1 MGVTLDLEEA
11 RGALAALPEVN
22 LDRMAVE
29 RLQRLQTE
37 MAQRDV
43 GEMLLYDPV
52 NGSARWVMTRSWRW
66 T

>member
-52 NGSARWVMTRSWRW
+52 NGSARWAMTRSRRW